1 MYDSVKRKGG
11 TQRRLSA
18 ISAIIVLCAV
28 LMLTGCNPAAPLR
41 EGQPSETGDTAQRET
56 GKKLTIVHSLPSDTL
71 DPHNTW
77 VPLRAGVSETLVRL
91 DEKMQ
96 VVPWLATKWETK
108 DFRIWSFTLR
118 DGIFFHDGTKLDAA
132 AVKASFE
139 RGIADSAALSA
150 SLKVESI
157 EANGQELIFKTK
169 EPFPAFP
176 AELVHPTA
184 SVISTAAEKAMG
196 KEAFNKS
203 PVGTGPF
210 KVASFIPGK
219 EVALVRNADY
229 WDGKAKLSEV
239 KYQFNSDA
247 NVRTLALQS
256 KQAGIVYH
264 LAPEAL
270 AAIRQDGQL
279 SIQSVTSLRTHYFTY
294 NPKSATV
301 QDIRVRQA
309 IDKLIDRDAIVKDVM
324 LGHALPAN
332 GPFNSTLPFGRKG
345 GYQKLDPQ
353 GALELLESAGYKKNA
368 KGKLEK
374 DGKPLTL
381 KLIAFSGINPELP
394 LIPQLLQ
401 SEAAKAGI
409 ELKIDSVEY
418 PDVYIKDHNDWDL
431 STSSYL
437 TSPRGDGGSFL
448 NSAYV
453 PGESYNPAGVEVEK
467 LAPLLKTLNETGEV
481 EKRNMLTQQAVEVIM
496 EAIPHSYI
504 IYPNILVGINKGIS
518 GWKPGAEEFYIVTN
532 KLDVN

>member
-1 MYDSVKRKGG
+1 MYDLFKRKGG
-11 TQRRLSA
+11 SRPRFRTTSA
-18 ISAIIVLCAV
+18 GTLLCAV
-28 LMLTGCNPAAPLR
+28 LLLTGCNHASPLN
-41 EGQPSETGDTAQRET
+41 EGQPSEAGDPARREAA
-56 GKKLTIVHSLPSDTL
+56 KKLTLIHSLPSDTL
-71 DPHNTW
+71 DPHNSW

-96 VVPWLATKWETK
+96 VVPWLAEKWETK
-108 DFRIWSFTLR
+108 DNRIWSFTLR
-118 DGIFFHDGTKLDAA
+118 EGIFFHDGTKLDAA
-132 AVKASFE
+132 AAKASFE
-139 RGIADSAALSA
+139 RGLADSAALSA

-157 EANGQELIFKTK
+157 EANGQELIVVTK

-176 AELVHPTA
+176 AELVHPTT
-184 SVISTAAEKAMG
+184 SIISTAAEKAAG
-196 KEAFNKS
+196 KDAFNKS

-210 KVASFIPGK
+210 KVASFVPGK
-219 EVALVRNADY
+219 EVALVRNSEY

-294 NPKSATV
+294 NPRSTAV

-324 LGHALPAN
+324 LGYALPAN

-345 GYQKLDPQ
+345 SYQKLDPE
-353 GALELLESAGYKKNA
+353 GAFQLLESAGYKKKTN
-368 KGKLEK
+368 GKLEK

-409 ELKIDSVEY
+409 ELKIVSVEY
-418 PDVYIKDHNDWDL
+418 PDVYIKDHHDWDL

-453 PGESYNPAGVEVEK
+453 PGESYNPAGVIVEK
-467 LAPLLKTLNETGEV
+467 LAPVLKTLNETGDV
-481 EKRNMLTQQAVEVIM
+481 EKRDMLTQQAVEVIA
-496 EAIPHSYI
+496 EAMPHSYI
-504 IYPNILVGINKGIS
+504 IYPNILVGMDKRIS